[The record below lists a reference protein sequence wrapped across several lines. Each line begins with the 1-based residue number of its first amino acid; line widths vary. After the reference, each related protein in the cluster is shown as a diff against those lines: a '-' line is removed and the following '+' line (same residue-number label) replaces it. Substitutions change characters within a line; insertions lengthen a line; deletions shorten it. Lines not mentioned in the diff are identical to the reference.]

1 MKKRNNENIL
11 IKAIYYVKSGIIK
24 EQTFNK
30 EITFGEIINYFKN
43 TNTNKL
49 LTIKNNYKYNG
60 TALLPNQ
67 KIKDLVNLQKGNS
80 YMIEIKIELNEE
92 EIIDD
97 ESELIQQ
104 KIIKPKFPIFGLYIY
119 FPKEG
124 KITLEQYDKEI
135 IKEYNLDK
143 ITSGCSYCNSP
154 DYFYISGGGAYSAD
168 PINDFWIIKKDEL
181 TIEKKIMPIEKREH
195 SMLYIPNKVYIIGGN
210 DKKTIFYDIPRN
222 KFINYADLNKEQKR
236 PVLISYKNYIYCLGE
251 INQNEN
257 FFERTN
263 ISSARPSWEKIF
275 PKFKRRVYLF
285 NKKIYFASKCTNN
298 SIIFGSGNHIRDCQL
313 YIYDLINNEISNFNK
328 KTEINELDK
337 VFYKV
342 GKYYNIAFPKNYEI
356 KRNIFVLN
364 KNNKTIN
371 EIYFYESNGI
381 DKIKMEDNIFD
392 DNNEENEISNV
403 KIKINL
409 LNEVKKEK

>member
-1 MKKRNNENIL
+1 MQSRNNENFL
-11 IKAIYYVKSGIIK
+11 IKAIYYTKSGIIK

-30 EITFGEIINYFKN
+30 EITFGEIINNFKN
-43 TNTNKL
+43 TNKNKL
-49 LTIKNNYKYNG
+49 LTIKNSYKYNG

-67 KIKDLVNLQKGNS
+67 KIKNLVNLQKGNS

-97 ESELIQQ
+97 ESESIQQ

-124 KITLEQYDKEI
+124 IITLEQYDKEI

-143 ITSGCSYCNSP
+143 ITTGCSYCNSP

-168 PINDFWIIKKDEL
+168 PINDFWIIKKNDL
-181 TIEKKIMPIEKREH
+181 KIEKKIMPFGKRDH
-195 SMLYIPNKVYIIGGN
+195 SMINASDNKVYIIGGN
-210 DKKTIFYDIPRN
+210 DKKTFFYDKLKD
-222 KFINYADLNKEQKR
+222 KFINCADLNKEQKR
-236 PVLISYKNYIYCLGE
+236 PILISYNNYIYCLGE

-275 PKFKRRVYLF
+275 PKFKRKVYLF

-298 SIIFGSGNHIRDCQL
+298 SIIFGAGNHIRDCQI
-313 YIYDLINNEISNFNK
+313 YIYDLNNNEISNFDK
-328 KTEINELDK
+328 KTEINDLDK

-356 KRNIFVLN
+356 KKNIFVLN
-364 KNNKTIN
+364 KKNKTIN

-381 DKIKMEDNIFD
+381 NKIKMDDNIYGG
-392 DNNEENEISNV
+392 NSEENEISNV
-403 KIKINL
+403 KIKISL
-409 LNEVKKEK
+409 LNEEKK